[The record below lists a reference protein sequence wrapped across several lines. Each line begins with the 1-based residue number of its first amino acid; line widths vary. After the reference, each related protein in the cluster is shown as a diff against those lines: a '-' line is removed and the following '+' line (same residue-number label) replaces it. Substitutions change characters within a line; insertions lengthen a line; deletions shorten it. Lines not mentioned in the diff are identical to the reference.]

1 MIRPIRKCLAIL
13 LAAFAIMAAAE
24 PSRAQETLKPGD
36 TISGRLRFF
45 RHQHPNGTWINVY
58 QLTSDNPRKFAEKDE
73 FCDDK
78 EPPKT
83 FHLVVMDDKAK
94 ARRLDRLIGKTV
106 AVVGE
111 SFFCSET
118 AWHVG
123 DAVVFK
129 WHFAE
134 PTKR

>member
-1 MIRPIRKCLAIL
+1 MRVLFAALVALA
-13 LAAFAIMAAAE
+13 LAGVAQAE
-24 PSRAQETLKPGD
+24 DMLKPGD

-58 QLTSDNPRKFAEKDE
+58 QLTADNPRKFAAADE
-73 FCDDK
+73 FCDPK
-78 EPPKT
+78 IPPKT

-94 ARRLDRLIGKTV
+94 KARLDRLLGKTV

-111 SFFCSET
+111 TFFCSET

-123 DAVVFK
+123 DAVLSQ
-129 WHFAE
+129 WHLADS
-134 PTKR
+134 PKR